1 MTTFNL
7 TQCPT
12 NVQVSLIA
20 NTALYPS
27 PLIASAQTLDRQGYK
42 WKLAYQFD
50 NLIEEDRAI
59 LMGVI
64 AAVRGQAHRL
74 RVPVYDNPSRGGG
87 GGTPVVAGA
96 SQVGNTL
103 NLSGATATV
112 TNWLMLGD
120 YFSVVVNGDH
130 ELKMVTA
137 NASSDGGGLVTVTFE
152 PRLRASPANGATVYV
167 EPANVPRGV
176 FVMENAVNG
185 WTSRPHKDGIGISS
199 FTLNMIEDV
208 FATQ

>member
-12 NVQVSLIA
+12 SVQVSLIA
-20 NTALYPS
+20 NTALYAS

-42 WKLAYQFD
+42 WKLVYGFD
-50 NLIEEDRAI
+50 ALVEEDRAVMLGI
-59 LMGVI
+59 I

-74 RVPVYDNPSRGGG
+74 RVPVYDNPRRGAG

-103 NLSGATATV
+103 NLSGATPTV

-137 NASSDGGGLVTVTFE
+137 NASSNGSGLVTVTFE

-167 EPANVPRGV
+167 EPQNIPVGV
-176 FVMENAVNG
+176 FVLENPVNG
-185 WTSRPHKDGIGISS
+185 WTSRNWKNGDALSS
-199 FTLNMIEDV
+199 VTLSMIEDV